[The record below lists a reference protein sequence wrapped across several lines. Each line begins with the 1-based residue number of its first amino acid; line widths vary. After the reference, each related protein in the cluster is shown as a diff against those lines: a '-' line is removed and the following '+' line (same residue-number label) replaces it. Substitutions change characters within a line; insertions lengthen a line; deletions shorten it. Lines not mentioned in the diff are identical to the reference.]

1 MKKKNQPCS
10 TASGEKRLGS
20 YLVEAGLLTQVQ
32 VRVAL
37 ADQQTIGLLFGDVLV
52 LQGWIKKQTI
62 EYFMQNLVLPERE
75 VAVKSAN
82 GSFSPSL
89 QGPDS
94 ELKVVACCKEK
105 RIVKSFSR
113 PRSLAGLNG

>member
-1 MKKKNQPCS
+1 MKTGKLNQPCS
-10 TASGEKRLGS
+10 TAGGEKRLGI

-62 EYFMQNLVLPERE
+62 EYFMQNVVLPERE
-75 VAVKSAN
+75 VAVKSTR
-82 GSFSPSL
+82 GFSLRSP
-89 QGPDS
+89 GRDS
-94 ELKVVACCKEK
+94 EKVVACCKEK
-105 RIVKSFSR
+105 RIVKSFPR

>member
-10 TASGEKRLGS
+10 TASGKKRLGS

-62 EYFMQNLVLPERE
+62 EYFMQKLVLPERE
-75 VAVKSAN
+75 VAVKSVN
-82 GSFSPSL
+82 GFSAVS
-89 QGPDS
+89 QGPGS
-94 ELKVVACCKEK
+94 KKVVACCKEK
-105 RIVKSFSR
+105 RIVQSFSR
-113 PRSLAGLNG
+113 PRLLAGLNS